1 MILLEKKTGAL
12 GGYGLWFNP
21 PESQKPAMKSDH
33 LQLAEQSIRSTGA
46 RMTPPRV
53 MVLKTLLAAERAL
66 THTEVESRLPA
77 ALGVNRVTIYRV
89 LEWLT
94 EHGLA
99 HKIAGEDRVWR
110 FNAAAHSHAAP
121 HAHFECSDCG
131 QVLCLEPVAAKPAV
145 KLPAG
150 FREKAV
156 ELTVKG
162 VCADCGPG
170 RGKSRSARRAPH

>member
-1 MILLEKKTGAL
+1 M
-12 GGYGLWFNP
+12 
-21 PESQKPAMKSDH
+21 SAMKSDNKE
-33 LQLAEQSIRSTGA
+33 LAEQSIRRTGA
-46 RMTPPRV
+46 RMTQPRV
-53 MVLKTLLAAERAL
+53 MVLKILLAAERAL

-77 ALGVNRVTIYRV
+77 ALGINRVTIYRV

-110 FNAAAHSHAAP
+110 FNAADHRHAGP

-131 QVLCLEPVAAKPAV
+131 QVLCLEPVEAKPAV
-145 KLPAG
+145 RLPAG
-150 FREKAV
+150 FRQQGV

-162 VCADCGPG
+162 ICADCGPV
-170 RGKSRSARRAPH
+170 RGKARGQGRHQH